1 MNHLVACESYGHLDG
16 RLKLS
21 DLYSNETDDTCRAT
35 EAVRER
41 MEYRET
47 QLLTK
52 Q

>member
-1 MNHLVACESYGHLDG
+1 MNHLVACESYGHINS

-21 DLYSNETDDTCRAT
+21 DLYDNETDDIYRAT
-35 EAVRER
+35 ETIREG
-41 MEYRET
+41 MEYRAT